1 MNTYPPAS
9 APDDS
14 LRDIRRQVAHELYG
28 KLALV
33 SAAIWTLGTLI
44 LFIIFAAP
52 AAKPI
57 PMAMMSMTAP
67 LLPAA
72 LPWLLY
78 RPLTT
83 YLATRRARATVLS
96 G

>member
-1 MNTYPPAS
+1 MNVSPLQAS
-9 APDDS
+9 TTS
-14 LRDIRRQVAHELYG
+14 YQEIRRQVAHELYG
-28 KLALV
+28 KLALA
-33 SAAIWTLGTLI
+33 SAAIWTLGTLV
-44 LFIIFAAP
+44 LFIVFAAP

-78 RPLTT
+78 RPLIT
-83 YLATRRARATVLS
+83 YLAARRSRASVLT

>member
-1 MNTYPPAS
+1 MNVSPLHAS
-9 APDDS
+9 TTPS
-14 LRDIRRQVAHELYG
+14 QEIRRQVAHELYG
-28 KLALV
+28 KLALA
-33 SAAIWTLGTLI
+33 SAAIWTLGTLV
-44 LFIIFAAP
+44 LFIVFAAP

-78 RPLTT
+78 RPLIT
-83 YLATRRARATVLS
+83 YLTARRSRASVLT